1 VLFGDDS
8 SDPRGALSSTS
19 LSLSKRARGAFNR
32 REPRLALQ
40 FRKKRRRKRKKRC
53 SWPAAFLA
61 SDATFSIKRGKNSHF
76 LVALA
81 ALSLSLAL
89 SLPLAFSF
97 FAFRHSETRK
107 HPSSLSRPTEAF

>member
-40 FRKKRRRKRKKRC
+40 FRKKKRRKRKKRC

-81 ALSLSLAL
+81 ALSLSLSLPPAGILLLCLPSLRDKKASIIAL
-89 SLPLAFSF
+89 S
-97 FAFRHSETRK
+97 TY
-107 HPSSLSRPTEAF
+107 